1 MKILLALDGSPHSD
15 MVVKEV
21 ARRPWPPGTEVKIL
35 GCAHVKIPDVPD
47 PILVYYSMR
56 LELLEA
62 ERKRMHQVVNK
73 AAEVLR
79 ERGAALKIEAEVL
92 DGSPKDVILNVAE
105 EWGADLIVVGSH
117 GYGPV
122 KKSGMMRK
130 FASWVRRFPH
140 LQRKRHG
147 PQGPRSGIWRG
158 RDWTAG
164 C

>member
-1 MKILLALDGSPHSD
+1 MKILLAVDGSPYSD
-15 MVVKEV
+15 MLAKEV
-21 ARRPWPPGTEVKIL
+21 ARRPWPPGSEVRIL
-35 GCAHVKIPDVPD
+35 GCAHLKIPHVPD

-56 LELLEA
+56 FELLEA

-105 EWGADLIVVGSH
+105 EWGADLIVVGPH

-122 KKSGMMRK
+122 KKFLLGSVSQAV
-130 FASWVRRFPH
+130 ASHARCSVEIVRGVSADSKDKAAQPEQI
-140 LQRKRHG
+140 L
-147 PQGPRSGIWRG
+147 S
-158 RDWTAG
+158 
-164 C
+164 